1 MKMRANKYYA
11 YFIPRSGEKGVL
23 QSWQECEKM
32 VSGESGAR
40 FKGFSARK
48 EAVEW
53 LEQGADWAFKKEAEP
68 GVYFDAGT
76 GRGRGVEVSVT
87 NERGESLLFEVMPKK
102 KINQFGTHR
111 LGSEATNNYGELLAC
126 KYALQIAIKC
136 VPAGGIKKVFG
147 DSELV
152 INYWSKGFI
161 KKKELP
167 QKTVRLAMSVAKLR
181 GVFENQEGELTLVS
195 GADNPA
201 DLGFH
206 R

>member
-1 MKMRANKYYA
+1 MRKANKYYA
-11 YFIPRSGEKGVL
+11 YLIPHTGEKGVV

-40 FKGFSARK
+40 FKGFSTRE
-48 EAVEW
+48 EAQEW
-53 LEQGADWAFKKEAEP
+53 LEQGADWAFKKELEH

-87 NERGESLLFEVMPKK
+87 NEKGASLLFEVMPKK
-102 KINQFGTHR
+102 KINQFGTYR

-126 KYALQIAIKC
+126 KYALQIALKRN
-136 VPAGGIKKVFG
+136 IKKVFG

-152 INYWSKGFI
+152 VSYWSKGFI

-181 GVFENQEGELTLVS
+181 KKFETAGGEIIVIP